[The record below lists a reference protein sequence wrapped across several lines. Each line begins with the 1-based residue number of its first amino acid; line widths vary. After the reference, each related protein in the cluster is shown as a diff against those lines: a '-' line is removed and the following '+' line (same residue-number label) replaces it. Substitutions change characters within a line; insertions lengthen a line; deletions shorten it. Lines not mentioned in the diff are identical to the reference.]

1 MRYRQSLNIIAN
13 AKTLL
18 PTPKPYCQR
27 QSIIAYAKT
36 SQPTPKNYQQK

>member
-18 PTPKPYCQR
+18 PTPKHYCRR
-27 QSIIAYAKT
+27 QNIAA
-36 SQPTPKNYQQK
+36 NA